1 MAGCCARDS
10 GAGRLFKPAALAAIF
25 AIWGL
30 LPAWPC
36 RAETSATATAT
47 PPEAAAEAAPGDA
60 APAGASEGAEAA
72 KGKAPVVDP
81 ALPSY
86 APAKGIT
93 GRLKSVGSDT
103 MNNLLALWSEDFRKI
118 YPSVRIEI
126 EGKGSGTAPPALI
139 QGTAD
144 FGPMSRDM
152 NPDEIAQFTS
162 AFGYPPTQLPVAIDM
177 LAVFVHKDN
186 PLESL
191 TLEQLDALFSVGRK
205 KGYGKEIRTWGD
217 LGLTGAWANKPISL
231 YGRNPASGTYV
242 YFKEHVLEKGDFK
255 PTVKQLG
262 GSSAVI
268 QGVATDTY
276 GIGYSGIGYKTADV
290 KVIPLARNKKSPAV
304 PAEPQYGYDGTYP
317 LSRFLLLSINYKPKS
332 VIDPVDGRIHPIR
345 LQSPGASRRDQGRL
359 FAGTR
364 QDRRAGDEIGRP
376 AGFAVTASRGRPA
389 ALGGA
394 CGRADGW
401 MSGPE
406 GVRFSG
412 DGPPPSPVFV
422 ARLYESAILHGTH
435 APQANAL
442 DRARCRPVG
451 PLADRG
457 RWHRHDR
464 GRFAGLRFPGVGRVA
479 ALLAGHR
486 PPEQTWRRS
495 IGRPTARST
504 SRSTKISCSATPC
517 WPMVRW
523 WRFGPTMASG
533 RASKSFCAT
542 PRRRPPLSI
551 RKACGP
557 RSALPTAP
565 CDWPTSISPP
575 RLSSRRNCPSR

>member
-1 MAGCCARDS
+1 MTDCCARHS
-10 GAGRLFKPAALAAIF
+10 VLGRLFKQRAWTFVCAV
-25 AIWGL
+25 WGL
-30 LPAWPC
+30 LLPPAWIC
-36 RAETSATATAT
+36 RAETATTA
-47 PPEAAAEAAPGDA
+47 A
-60 APAGASEGAEAA
+60 APAETAAGDAVAVGAPEETEAA
-72 KGKAPVVDP
+72 KSKAPAVDP
-81 ALPSY
+81 GLPNY
-86 APAKGIT
+86 VPAKGIT

-152 NPDEIAQFTS
+152 NPDEIAQFTA

-217 LGLTGAWANKPISL
+217 LGLAGAWANKPISL

-268 QGVATDTY
+268 QGVATDSY

-304 PAEPQYGYDGTYP
+304 PAEPEYGYDGTYP

-332 VIDPVDGRIHPIR
+332 VVTPSTAEFIRFVFSRQGQADVIKEGFLPVPAKIAERGMKSVGLPV
-345 LQSPGASRRDQGRL
+345 SR
-359 FAGTR
+359 
-364 QDRRAGDEIGRP
+364 
-376 AGFAVTASRGRPA
+376 
-389 ALGGA
+389 
-394 CGRADGW
+394 
-401 MSGPE
+401 
-406 GVRFSG
+406 
-412 DGPPPSPVFV
+412 
-422 ARLYESAILHGTH
+422 
-435 APQANAL
+435 
-442 DRARCRPVG
+442 
-451 PLADRG
+451 
-457 RWHRHDR
+457 
-464 GRFAGLRFPGVGRVA
+464 
-479 ALLAGHR
+479 
-486 PPEQTWRRS
+486 
-495 IGRPTARST
+495 
-504 SRSTKISCSATPC
+504 
-517 WPMVRW
+517 
-523 WRFGPTMASG
+523 
-533 RASKSFCAT
+533 
-542 PRRRPPLSI
+542 
-551 RKACGP
+551 
-557 RSALPTAP
+557 
-565 CDWPTSISPP
+565 
-575 RLSSRRNCPSR
+575 